1 MHYKVPPAVMPT
13 RYWRAVGMTVGGSG
27 QVTRRIYSGWVGGK
41 IPTDRKYCDE
51 REDQYRLFL
60 GLILFKLVV
69 PSLQPGVVGPY
80 LVRGTWFPS
89 RLPLEGTD
97 HIQIF
102 WAVTGDL
109 RYPGVQDPVS
119 SPQVFC

>member
-1 MHYKVPPAVMPT
+1 
-13 RYWRAVGMTVGGSG
+13 MTVGGSG

-41 IPTDRKYCDE
+41 ILTDRKYCDE

-102 WAVTGDL
+102 WAVTGDPQ
-109 RYPGVQDPVS
+109 YPGVQDPVS